1 MNSLQGNNAP
11 PQEGRLGEPTLGTI
25 APEANKH
32 NFIRRLSSFGFH
44 TVSSLIKRPDRVSRY
59 SSGFWMFAC
68 DQIPAVHSYSIG
80 QRRTAGPWLGPAA
93 EAATRLLTSL
103 ICREPSLSPSRRKSA
118 LVLPFSSK
126 SVCSMWRRIGSRA
139 RQLAGNEMNTHHGWR
154 VNQTEGRPIR
164 IPHGGFKSQL
174 HPDSPGAQLSHL

>member
-1 MNSLQGNNAP
+1 MNSLQGNNTL
-11 PQEGRLGEPTLGTI
+11 PQEGPLGEPTLGTR
-25 APEANKH
+25 APEVNKH

-44 TVSSLIKRPDRVSRY
+44 TVSSLIKRPDRLSRH

-68 DQIPAVHSYSIG
+68 DWIPAVHCYRVC
-80 QRRTAGPWLGPAA
+80 QWRMAGPWLGAAA
-93 EAATRLLTSL
+93 ETATRLLTSF

-139 RQLAGNEMNTHHGWR
+139 RKLAGNEMNTHHGWH
-154 VNQTEGRPIR
+154 VHQTEGRPIR
-164 IPHGGFKSQL
+164 NTHGGFKSQL
-174 HPDSPGAQLSHL
+174 HPDSPGA